1 MRRGELLIM
10 LAESGSEDDLRRII
24 AILNSDP
31 KRYVRSP
38 DDPES
43 LINKKNK

>member
-10 LAESGSEDDLRRII
+10 LAESGSDDDLKRMI

-38 DDPES
+38 DDPEN
-43 LINKKNK
+43 LLNKKNK